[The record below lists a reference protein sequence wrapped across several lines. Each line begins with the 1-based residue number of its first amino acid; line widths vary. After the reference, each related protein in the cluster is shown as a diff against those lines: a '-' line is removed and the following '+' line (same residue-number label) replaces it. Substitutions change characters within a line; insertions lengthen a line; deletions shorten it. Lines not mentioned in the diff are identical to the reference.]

1 VEVKSTIKILSASS
15 VGSWH
20 VRLNRDSG
28 LLAGD
33 LASTWHCLLLGGGLS
48 ITGLCLLSPMMS
60 MMLLEREASF

>member
-1 VEVKSTIKILSASS
+1 
-15 VGSWH
+15 
-20 VRLNRDSG
+20 LNRDSG